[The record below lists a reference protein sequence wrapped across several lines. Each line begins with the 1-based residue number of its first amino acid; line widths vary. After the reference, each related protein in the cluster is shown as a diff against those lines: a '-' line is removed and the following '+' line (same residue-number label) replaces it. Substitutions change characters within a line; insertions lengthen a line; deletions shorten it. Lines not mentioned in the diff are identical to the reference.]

1 MADYE
6 IIAEGSVDSSAPN
19 KITLSSI
26 PSTYK
31 HLMLTINGAST
42 RNSGSYHD
50 FITMY
55 FNNST
60 TADTYCRSVNYQ
72 ADASTTVTSVATQ
85 GFGPSGAQS
94 KIGYLYLPTR
104 WSGHSTQKFSYT
116 RFYIP
121 NYSSTTLTKA
131 LLGWNQLPQSYDWPA
146 SSGSNTGVGVQSG
159 CWGWNDTSAIN
170 QIDLETN
177 ETGFGWAVNTSY
189 ILAGIN

>member
-6 IIAEGSVDSSAPN
+6 IIAEGSVDSSAPS
-19 KITLSSI
+19 KITLGSI

-42 RNSGSYHD
+42 MNSGSYHD

-60 TADTYCRSVNYQ
+60 TADTYMRSVNYQ
-72 ADASTTVTSVATQ
+72 ADASTTISGGATQ
-85 GFGPSGAQS
+85 GFGPSGAQN
-94 KIGYLYLPTR
+94 KMGYMYLPTR
-104 WSGHSTQKFSYT
+104 WSGQSTQLFSYN

-121 NYSSTTLTKA
+121 NYANTTLTKA
-131 LLGWNQLPQSYDWPA
+131 MIGWNMLAGAYDWPG
-146 SSGSNTGVGVQSG
+146 SGGSNTGVGVQSG
-159 CWGWNDTSAIN
+159 CWGWNDTSAIT
-170 QIDLETN
+170 QIDLEIYNAT
-177 ETGFGWAVNTSY
+177 FGWAVNTSY

>member
-6 IIAEGSVDSSAPN
+6 IIAEGSVDSSAPS
-19 KITLSSI
+19 KITIGSI

-31 HLMLTINGAST
+31 HLMLTMNAAST
-42 RNSGSYHD
+42 RDNTSYHD
-50 FITMY
+50 FIQMY

-72 ADASTTVTSVATQ
+72 ADASTTISGVTTQ
-85 GFGPSGAQS
+85 GFGPSGAQN
-94 KIGYLYLPTR
+94 KIGYFYLPTR
-104 WSGHSTQKFSYT
+104 WSGQSTQLFSYT

-131 LLGWNQLPQSYDWPA
+131 LMGWNQLPGAYDWPG
-146 SSGSNTGVGVQSG
+146 SGGSNSGVGVQSG

-170 QIDLETN
+170 QIDIESY
-177 ETGFGWAVNTSY
+177 ETGFGFAVNTSY

>member
-6 IIAEGSVDSSAPN
+6 IIAEGSVDSSAPS
-19 KITLSSI
+19 KITLGSI

-42 RNSGSYHD
+42 RNSTSNHD
-50 FITMY
+50 FIMMY

-60 TADTYCRSVNYQ
+60 TASTYCRSVNYQ
-72 ADASTTVTSVATQ
+72 ADASTTISGVATQ
-85 GFGPSGAQS
+85 GFGPSGAQN
-94 KIGYLYLPTR
+94 KMGYMYLPTR
-104 WSGHSTQKFSYT
+104 HAGQSTQLMAYN

-121 NYSSTTLTKA
+121 NYASTTLTKA
-131 LLGWNQLPQSYDWPA
+131 MLGWNMLAGAYDWPG
-146 SSGSNTGVGVQSG
+146 SGGSNTGVGVQSG
-159 CWGWNDTSAIN
+159 CWGWNDTSAIT
-170 QIDLETN
+170 QIDLETY